1 MLRSPIKVD
10 EFVARRNNVLRSLKG
25 AVGLVLAGSGAPPL
39 RGSWEA
45 ASDFFY
51 LTGIRDE
58 HGAALLFDKNNP
70 DARRRVVLFLRPTDP
85 ELDQWDGFRDMI
97 SGKLRTELGFET
109 IMRTT
114 YLPRMLTAA
123 AARSHR
129 LACLHQFT
137 NYGGAVSSDLALFR
151 KVAEHVPGVAIE
163 DRTNLLPSMRAVKSR
178 GELAQMKK
186 AVAATVN
193 GYTQA
198 AGVIAPGV
206 SETDIQRAIE
216 RGFED
221 GGAARPAYNSI
232 VGTGANATVLHY
244 MRNDQP
250 VGDNDI
256 VLIDA
261 GAEVGGY
268 CCDVTRAFPV
278 SGKFN
283 KEQREL
289 YDLVLRALDAGIRA
303 VKPGAT
309 FLDVDAAARAIIDK
323 AGLGDTFVHGI
334 GHHLGVDVHDPQ
346 TPDKLA
352 PGMVL
357 TVEPGVYLQ
366 DRGIG
371 IRLEDDILVT
381 ASGRTNLTREIP
393 RTADEVEAAMRA
405 ARTAGKRA
413 KR

>member
-1 MLRSPIKVD
+1 MLSSEIKVA
-10 EFVARRNNVLRSLKG
+10 EFAARRNRVLKSLRG
-25 AVGLVLAGSGAPPL
+25 AVGLVLAGDGAPPL

-45 ASDFFY
+45 DSDFYY

-58 HGAALLFDKNNP
+58 GGAAVLFDKSNP
-70 DARRRVVLFLRPTDP
+70 DPRRRIVLFLRPTDP
-85 ELDQWDGFRDMI
+85 ELDQWDGFRDLI
-97 SGKLRTELGFET
+97 SKELRTKTGFES

-114 YLPRMLTAA
+114 YLPRMLTGAGVRA
-123 AARSHR
+123 KRFG
-129 LACLHQFT
+129 CLHQFAT
-137 NYGGAVSSDLALFR
+137 YRSAVSQDLALFR
-151 KVAEHVPGVAIE
+151 KVGERVPGTAIE
-163 DRTNLLPSMRAVKSR
+163 DCTGVLPSMRAVKSR
-178 GELAQMKK
+178 AELVQMRR
-186 AVAATVN
+186 AAAATAS
-193 GYTQA
+193 GFERA
-198 AGVIAPGV
+198 MGVIGPGV
-206 SETDIQRAIE
+206 NELDIQRAIE

-221 GGAARPAYNSI
+221 AGATRPAYNSI
-232 VGTGANATVLHY
+232 VGTGGNATVLHY

-250 VGDNDI
+250 VGDDDI

-268 CCDVTRAFPV
+268 SADVTRAFPV

-289 YDLVLRALDAGIRA
+289 YTLVLKALDAGIRA
-303 VKPGAT
+303 VKPGAS
-309 FLDVDAAARAIIDK
+309 FLDVDAAARDIIDK

-334 GHHLGVDVHDPQ
+334 GHHLGIDVHDPQ

-381 ASGRTNLTREIP
+381 ASGRTNLTRAIP
-393 RTADEVEAAMRA
+393 RTIEEVEGAMRS
-405 ARTAGKRA
+405 ARRKNARK
-413 KR
+413 K

>member
-1 MLRSPIKVD
+1 MLASPIKVE
-10 EFVARRNNVLRSLKG
+10 EFASRRSRVLRSLKG
-25 AVGLVLAGSGAPPL
+25 AVGLVLAGDGSPPL

-45 ASDFFY
+45 NSDFFY

-58 HGAALLFDKNNP
+58 HGAAVLFDRSNP
-70 DARRRVVLFLRPTDP
+70 DPRRRIVLFLRPTDP
-85 ELDQWDGFRDMI
+85 ELDQWDGFRDLI
-97 SGKLRTELGFET
+97 SKDLRKNTGFES

-123 AARSHR
+123 GARAHKF
-129 LACLHQFT
+129 ACLHQFAT
-137 NYGGAVSSDLALFR
+137 YNAALSPDLGLFR
-151 KVAEHVPGVAIE
+151 KVGERVPGTAIQ
-163 DRTNLLPSMRAVKSR
+163 DCTGLLPSMRAVKSR
-178 GELAQMKK
+178 AELVQMRR
-186 AVAATVN
+186 AAAATAS
-193 GYTQA
+193 GFERA
-198 AGVIAPGV
+198 MGVIQPGV
-206 SETDIQRAIE
+206 NELDVQRAIE

-221 GGAARPAYNSI
+221 AGATRPAYNSI
-232 VGTGANATVLHY
+232 VGTGVNATVLHY

-250 VGDNDI
+250 VGDDDI

-268 CCDVTRAFPV
+268 SADVTRAFPV

-283 KEQREL
+283 KQQREL
-289 YDLVLRALDAGIRA
+289 YTLVLKALDAGIRA

-309 FLDVDAAARAIIDK
+309 FLDVDAAARDIIDK

-334 GHHLGVDVHDPQ
+334 GHHLGIDVHDPQ
-346 TPDKLA
+346 SADKLA

-381 ASGRTNLTREIP
+381 ASGRTNLTRAIP
-393 RTADEVEAAMRA
+393 RTIEEVEAAMRS
-405 ARTAGKRA
+405 ARRKNAPKR
-413 KR
+413 

>member
-1 MLRSPIKVD
+1 MFASPIKVE
-10 EFVARRNNVLRSLKG
+10 EFAARRSRVLKSLKG
-25 AVGLVLAGSGAPPL
+25 AVGLVLAGDGSPPL

-45 ASDFFY
+45 HSDFFY

-58 HGAALLFDKNNP
+58 NGAAILFDKSNP
-70 DARRRVVLFLRPTDP
+70 DPRRRIVLFLRPTDP
-85 ELDQWDGFRDMI
+85 ELDQWDGFRDLI
-97 SGKLRTELGFET
+97 SKDLRTKTGFES

-114 YLPRMLTAA
+114 YLPRMLTGAGVRA
-123 AARSHR
+123 KKF
-129 LACLHQFT
+129 ACLHQFST
-137 NYGGAVSSDLALFR
+137 YNAGISPDLALFR
-151 KVAEHVPGVAIE
+151 KVGERVPGVAIE
-163 DRTNLLPSMRAVKSR
+163 DRANLLPSMRAVKSR
-178 GELAQMKK
+178 AELVQMRK
-186 AVAATVN
+186 AVAATVA
-193 GYTQA
+193 GFERA
-198 AGVIAPGV
+198 LGVIEPGAN
-206 SETDIQRAIE
+206 ELDIQRAIE

-221 GGAARPAYNSI
+221 AGATRPAYNSI
-232 VGTGANATVLHY
+232 VGTGVNATVLHY
-244 MRNDQP
+244 TRNDQP
-250 VGDNDI
+250 VGDDDI

-268 CCDVTRAFPV
+268 SADVTRAFPV

-289 YDLVLRALDAGIRA
+289 YTLVLKALDAGIRA
-303 VKPGAT
+303 VRPGAS
-309 FLDVDAAARAIIDK
+309 FLDVDAAARDIIDK

-334 GHHLGVDVHDPQ
+334 GHHLGIDVHDPQ

-381 ASGRTNLTREIP
+381 ASGRTNLTRAIP
-393 RTADEVEAAMRA
+393 RTIEEVESAMRS
-405 ARTAGKRA
+405 ARRKSLR
-413 KR
+413 RR